1 MAQLVE
7 FASNHLLLVSGL
19 IGTWLVVM
27 IYEMR
32 LKAQTMTSVGTAD
45 SVRLINKGAIVLD
58 VRSSD
63 SYDGG
68 HIVNSRNIEL
78 DALANDKTINKKKGL
93 IMEIR
98 FIH

>member
-27 IYEMR
+27 FYEMR
-32 LKAQTMTSVGTAD
+32 LKAQTMTSVGTTD
-45 SVRLINKGAIVLD
+45 SVRLINKGAIVID

-63 SYDGG
+63 SY
-68 HIVNSRNIEL
+68 
-78 DALANDKTINKKKGL
+78 KKGIL
-93 IMEIR
+93 SIPAMSNLTPWR
-98 FIH
+98 TTKR